1 MEVGF
6 IGVGR
11 MGLPMARHLVE
22 AGHKVL
28 AFDNS
33 PEALARAAAL
43 GADTAASPADV
54 ADRVETVLASLP
66 TPDIV
71 RAVATGPNGVI
82 QGKRIKRFVD
92 LSTTGSQVA
101 AEVAKALK
109 AKTIAHIDSPV
120 SGGVGGAQKGTLAV
134 IVSGP
139 RADFAVVEPLLAKFG
154 RVFFVSEEPGLAQT
168 KKLANNLLSACALAA
183 TSEAMVMATKA
194 GSDPSIAIDVINAGS
209 GHNTATRDK
218 FPKAILP
225 GTFDFGFA
233 TALMLKDVRLGLQ
246 EAEALGVPL
255 DIAHAVDRLFTAARD
270 AFGGDADFTT
280 VIKPLEQKAGV
291 EVRAL
296 DRPDEVIERLGRFM
310 RVAADIVLR
319 RRPLV
324 MRVFDGI
331 DLVDVVVRHGFSSGF
346 PSVSPRRRPRP
357 RAASPSR

>member
-11 MGLPMARHLVE
+11 MGLPMARHLIE
-22 AGHKVL
+22 AGHKLL

-43 GADTAASPADV
+43 GAETAASPAEV

-71 RAVATGPNGVI
+71 RAVATGPTGVI
-82 QGKRIKRFVD
+82 QGKRVKRFVD
-92 LSTTGSQVA
+92 LSTTGSKVA
-101 AEVAKALK
+101 SEIAAALK
-109 AKTIAHIDSPV
+109 GKNIAHIDSPV

-139 RADFAVVEPLLAKFG
+139 RADFTVVEPLLAKFG

-168 KKLANNLLSACALAA
+168 MKLANNLLSACALAA
-183 TSEAMVMATKA
+183 TSEAMVMAAKA
-194 GSDPSIAIDVINAGS
+194 GIDPAVAIDVINAGS
-209 GHNTATRDK
+209 GHNTASRDK

-246 EAEALGVPL
+246 EAEMLGVPIE
-255 DIAHAVDRLFTAARD
+255 IAHAVDRLFTAAREQ
-270 AFGGDADFTT
+270 FGGDSDFTC
-280 VIKPLEQKAGV
+280 VIKPIEQKAGV
-291 EVRAL
+291 EVRSRNA
-296 DRPDEVIERLGRFM
+296 P
-310 RVAADIVLR
+310 AAKR
-319 RRPLV
+319 SA
-324 MRVFDGI
+324 G
-331 DLVDVVVRHGFSSGF
+331 
-346 PSVSPRRRPRP
+346 
-357 RAASPSR
+357 